1 MMTPPTKV
9 LRCLYSNQLTKKKKT
24 WCDGQAKLDEKTGTL
39 YLHKVSCLALIRFIT
54 VQIFY
59 CGMRRSVLR
68 FLGVDM
74 YKSFLNSN
82 FLTLTLEMG

>member
-1 MMTPPTKV
+1 MIIPPKKV
-9 LRCLYSNQLTKKKKT
+9 LRCLYSSQLTKKKKT
-24 WCDGQAKLDEKTGTL
+24 WFDGQAKLDEKTGTL
-39 YLHKVSCLALIRFIT
+39 YLHKVSWLALVRFIT

-59 CGMRRSVLR
+59 SGTRRSVLR

-74 YKSFLNSN
+74 YKIFLNSN